1 MKARVDNA
9 ASADWAVLAKTD
21 ETVADAEPAHTSAGI
36 SAQDNLAFMAVA
48 RRKWAGH
55 LGASWAKLARVKKS
69 GDSARIVEAANDCLS
84 LYSSEQ
90 RLEKLIHAVADQPP
104 EVFWPVWLNTWS
116 VVDRVADLQPYLPAL
131 FKRKGPAHQFFDDG
145 MRAMLEALPGVVTV
159 YRGCDRRFIEGIA
172 WTTDY
177 AVAEY
182 FARGG
187 RYGRP
192 RDPVIAT
199 GKIAKAS
206 ADLFYVVVE
215 RNEAEIVCKPTIVEV
230 EVFTKLDWPAHRTLK
245 TLETQF

>member
-1 MKARVDNA
+1 
-9 ASADWAVLAKTD
+9 
-21 ETVADAEPAHTSAGI
+21 
-36 SAQDNLAFMAVA
+36 MAVA

-177 AVAEY
+177 AVADNTLREADAMD
-182 FARGG
+182 ARAIRLSLRARSPRRRPICFMSSSNAMRLKSCASRPSWRS
-187 RYGRP
+187 RYSLSWIGPHIVPSKPSKPSFEWLWTEGDR
-192 RDPVIAT
+192 IAGAQRQRCARHT
-199 GKIAKAS
+199 
-206 ADLFYVVVE
+206 V
-215 RNEAEIVCKPTIVEV
+215 
-230 EVFTKLDWPAHRTLK
+230 K
-245 TLETQF
+245 TQHGH